1 MFVKYKWLSPDGDAA
16 GADTSGTDAAQGNS
30 GAGGQ
35 STPNPEI
42 KRLHDEAATWR
53 NKHKDAVAE
62 AARLKTELEAEQGK
76 RAASETQTSVEKA
89 LFRAAAKA
97 NFNDPEDALKYVD
110 VAAIMKLDADKR
122 EAAIS
127 EALGKLATD
136 RAYLVRGTATQ
147 GTDGKKPGASPA
159 NPADNKPSLTLEQ
172 IKGMSREELAARKD
186 EVFRVL
192 KASGGS

>member
-53 NKHKDAVAE
+53 NKHKQAAEE
-62 AARLKTELEAEQGK
+62 AAKLKTDLEAANSK
-76 RAASETQTSVEKA
+76 LTASEAQFGVEKA
-89 LFRAAAKA
+89 LISAAVNAK
-97 NFNDPEDALKYVD
+97 FNDPQDALKYVD
-110 VAAIMKLDADKR
+110 MAAIMKLDADKR
-122 EAAIS
+122 AAAIT
-127 EALGKLATD
+127 EALNKVVMD
-136 RAYLVRGTATQ
+136 KPYLVQAAPTQ

-159 NPADNKPSLTLEQ
+159 NPADNKPSLTLEE

-192 KASGGS
+192 AKQ